1 MAGKK
6 VLKATKASVLVAIKG
21 SGGIVSIVAQRLGVQ
36 WNTAKKYIDKW
47 EETKQAYTDEMEAI
61 LDLAEGK
68 VYESIKEGNTQDAK
82 WLLATKGKRRGFT
95 ERHELTGAD
104 GEDLKITYEIV
115 HARIESTSK

>member
-1 MAGKK
+1 MAKYK
-6 VLKATKASVLVAIKG
+6 ESRTKSTVLAAIKG
-21 SGGIVSIVAQRLGVQ
+21 SGGVISTIAAKLSVD
-36 WNTAKKYIDKW
+36 WHTAKKYVDKW
-47 EETKQAYTDEMEAI
+47 EETRIALADESEKI
-61 LDLAEGK
+61 LDLAE
-68 VYESIKEGNTQDAK
+68 VTLYDAIKEGNTQDAK